1 MTIEV
6 CKIKGGIKIKRKEI
20 IQLGGWLPF
29 FVSLAITQKITESIA
44 YGLIG
49 LIAVFF
55 VVLFM
60 DGQRKERLK
69 KSGISDV
76 DVMDGIQF
84 EHYLVELFKSHGYSV
99 KKTSDSNDFG
109 ADLYLKK
116 DNKKIVVQ
124 AKRYKGNVGIKAVQ
138 EIIGA
143 KSYYDADEAWVITN
157 SQYTKSAKELAIKS
171 GVRLLDRSDLIKLQI
186 KTNNVHPSE
195 IKSITNSEGKIQC
208 ERCGSNMVLRKGKRG
223 DFYGCSNFPKCRSTK
238 KV

>member
-1 MTIEV
+1 M
-6 CKIKGGIKIKRKEI
+6 
-20 IQLGGWLPF
+20 F
-29 FVSLAITQKITESIA
+29 
-44 YGLIG
+44 LI
-49 LIAVFF
+49 
-55 VVLFM
+55 VLFI
-60 DGQRKERLK
+60 DAQRKERLK
-69 KSGISDV
+69 ESGIYDV
-76 DVMDGIQF
+76 DMMDGIQF
-84 EHYLVELFKSHGYSV
+84 EYYLVELFKSHGYSV

-143 KSYYDADEAWVITN
+143 KSYYDTDEAWVITN
-157 SQYTKSAKELAIKS
+157 SHYTKSAKELAAKS

-186 KTNNVHPSE
+186 ETNNVHPSK
-195 IKSITNSEGKIQC
+195 IKNIVSSEERIQC

-223 DFYGCSNFPKCRSTK
+223 EFYGCSNFPKCRNTK